1 MATLALC
8 SCKNRVYTTALL
20 LLAFGVVCAANCLL
34 SYLSQ
39 DTHLL
44 LTGGIEKILRIFDLN
59 RPDVPP
65 REVDKSPGSVRT
77 VAWLHSD
84 QTILS
89 SCTDIGGVRYVSIT
103 L

>member
-1 MATLALC
+1 MHVMFSELF
-8 SCKNRVYTTALL
+8 
-20 LLAFGVVCAANCLL
+20 FG
-34 SYLSQ
+34 Q

-44 LTGGIEKILRIFDLN
+44 LTGGVEKILRLFDMN
-59 RPDVPP
+59 RLDAPP
-65 REVDKSPGSVRT
+65 REVDNSPGSIRT

-89 SCTDIGGVRYVSIT
+89 SCMDIGGVRYALSFNNLIG

>member
-1 MATLALC
+1 MATLALFF
-8 SCKNRVYTTALL
+8 CKNSVYTTALS
-20 LLAFGVVCAANCLL
+20 LLAFSVVSIANCLL
-34 SYLSQ
+34 SFLSQ

-59 RPDVPP
+59 HSDAPP